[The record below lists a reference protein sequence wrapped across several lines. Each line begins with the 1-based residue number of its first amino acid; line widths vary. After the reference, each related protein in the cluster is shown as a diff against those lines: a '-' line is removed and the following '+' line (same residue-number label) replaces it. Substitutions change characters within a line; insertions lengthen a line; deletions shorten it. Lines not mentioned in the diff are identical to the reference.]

1 MNKSIWEWLEIEP
14 TGEISEIR
22 AAYARQV
29 KKYHP
34 EDTPEE
40 FEQLQKAYKSALRQ
54 ARAAKRTETVPQ
66 LAAAMRQIGEA
77 GKESVPDSLCEAVVG
92 RYKKERLAGGLKEFL
107 ETIGKK

>member
-1 MNKSIWEWLEIEP
+1 M
-14 TGEISEIR
+14 
-22 AAYARQV
+22 
-29 KKYHP
+29 
-34 EDTPEE
+34 
-40 FEQLQKAYKSALRQ
+40 
-54 ARAAKRTETVPQ
+54 PQ